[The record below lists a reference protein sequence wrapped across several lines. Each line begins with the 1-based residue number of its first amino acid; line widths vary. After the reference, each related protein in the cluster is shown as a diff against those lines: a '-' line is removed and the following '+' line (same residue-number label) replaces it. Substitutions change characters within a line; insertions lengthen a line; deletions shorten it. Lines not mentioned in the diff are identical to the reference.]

1 MSVERP
7 GPRDARPSPR
17 RRGALRRHAP
27 FLIFVAAFTAYC
39 AFLQFYMQDALIR
52 LYLVRIFFQVAIAA
66 AVIAAIRNVV
76 GVRMFGMFSSVIIA
90 LAFLA
95 TGLLL
100 GLVLLGLILGVVL
113 LVRGALIRERVQEAH
128 RVAILVTVVGVT
140 VSSIAIIGLE
150 WAQHALFF
158 AVLFPVL
165 ISAWFAERYVERVTR
180 VGWDDP
186 TKALLWTV
194 AGIVVS
200 FLVITQDPLVNYV
213 MLTPLTWPILV
224 LINWF
229 LGTRVR
235 FRLLER
241 FRFGGV
247 SRYALGD
254 GPIRGDFGDDVLTMN
269 VRNREFVAK
278 YNPPEVL
285 GRLTKDE
292 AKRILI
298 PLGIPM
304 AKSYGILRTREDLG
318 PFRKWMETHDR
329 FVLKP
334 ASGHGGEGI
343 LLVRWRGKDAF
354 DTSDGPLTAKEIED
368 HALAILAGDYGG
380 DHRDAAVLE
389 ELLER
394 HEDLHELSPVGLA
407 DIRVISFRGYPVM
420 AMMRIP
426 TNESGGKANL
436 HLGAVGC
443 GVRLSTGAVLHS
455 VWKGAPQPDHPDTGA
470 RLLGKTVPFW
480 DEILELAAE
489 AQRLSGLGYAGVD
502 ISVDARRGPIVMEVN
517 RRPGLEIQVANAAGL
532 LRRLRIIEGLR
543 DGQVPVEERLL
554 VMRQFDA
561 DFWGLRPSGTR
572 PSGTPAGEPT

>member
-17 RRGALRRHAP
+17 RRGVLRRHAP
-27 FLIFVAAFTAYC
+27 FLLFVAAFTAYC
-39 AFLQFYMQDALIR
+39 AFLPFYMQDALIR

-128 RVAILVTVVGVT
+128 RVAILVTIVGVT

-150 WAQHALFF
+150 WAQHSLFF

-186 TKALLWTV
+186 TKALLWTIV
-194 AGIVVS
+194 GIVVS

-224 LINWF
+224 VINWF

-318 PFRKWMETHDR
+318 SFRKWMETHDR

-354 DTSDGPLTAKEIED
+354 DTSAGPLTAKEIED

-380 DHRDAAVLE
+380 DHRDTVVLE

-394 HEDLHELSPVGLA
+394 HEVLHELSPVGLA
-407 DIRVISFRGYPVM
+407 DVRVISFRGYPVM

-436 HLGAVGC
+436 HLKAVGC
-443 GVRLSTGAVLHS
+443 GVRLSTGAILHS

-480 DEILELAAE
+480 DEIHELAAE

-502 ISVDARRGPIVMEVN
+502 ISIDAHRGPIVMEVN

-554 VMRQFDA
+554 VIRHFDA

-572 PSGTPAGEPT
+572 PSGTPTGEPT

>member
-1 MSVERP
+1 MDALSR
-7 GPRDARPSPR
+7 RDARPSKR
-17 RRGALRRHAP
+17 RAGSVRRHLP
-27 FLIFVAAFTAYC
+27 FLAFLAAFTVYC
-39 AFLQFYMQDALIR
+39 AYLQFYLTDVLNR

-66 AVIAAIRNVV
+66 LVIASIRNLV
-76 GVRMFGMFSSVIIA
+76 GVRTLGMFASVIIA

-95 TGLLL
+95 TGLVL
-100 GLVLLGLILGVVL
+100 GLAVFGFILGVVL
-113 LVRGALIRERVQEAH
+113 VARGALVRERVQEAH
-128 RVAILVTVVGVT
+128 RVAIMVTIVSVT
-140 VSSIAIIGLE
+140 ISSIAIVGLE

-165 ISAWFAERYVERVTR
+165 ISAWMAERYVEQVVR
-180 VGWDDP
+180 VGWDKP
-186 TKALLWTV
+186 TAALIWTV
-194 AGIVVS
+194 VAVVVS
-200 FLVITQDPLVNYV
+200 FVVITQDALVNFV
-213 MLTPLTWPILV
+213 MLNPLTWVLLV
-224 LINWF
+224 LMNWF

-235 FRLLER
+235 FRLSER

-247 SRYALGD
+247 SAYTIGD

-318 PFRKWMETHDR
+318 SFRKWMETHDR

-354 DTSDGPLTAKEIED
+354 DTSAGPLTAKEIED

-380 DHRDAAVLE
+380 DHRDTVVLE

-407 DIRVISFRGYPVM
+407 DVRVVSFRGYPVM

-443 GVRLSTGAVLHS
+443 GVRLSTGAILHS

-470 RLLGKTVPFW
+470 RLVGKTVPFW

-502 ISVDARRGPIVMEVN
+502 ISIDARRGPIVMEVN

-554 VMRQFDA
+554 VIRQFDA
-561 DFWGLRPSGTR
+561 DFWGLRPSATR